1 MAIGQMDGTLRTA
14 RVAGIDINIDLH
26 VTCLV
31 AFFLTAWTLSNSARA
46 GVVLLLGTSLA
57 GLLTRAHMVEH
68 LQLWQA
74 PSDPFDQVRISG
86 GRG

>member
-1 MAIGQMDGTLRTA
+1 MATGQMDGTLRTA
-14 RVAGIDINIDLH
+14 RVAGIDIIIHLH

-31 AFFLTAWTLSNSARA
+31 AFFLTAWTLSNPARA
-46 GVVLLLGTSLA
+46 GVVLLLGASLA
-57 GLLTRAHMVEH
+57 GLLTRAHMVEY

-74 PSDPFDQVRISG
+74 PSDPFGQIRTSG

>member
-1 MAIGQMDGTLRTA
+1 MDGTLRTA
-14 RVAGIDINIDLH
+14 CVAGININIHLH

-46 GVVLLLGTSLA
+46 GIALLLGASLT

-74 PSDPFDQVRISG
+74 PRDPFGQIRTSG